1 MWKKPPVLKGLPS
14 DCKLNNDDR
23 NDFIEESKEIE
34 ESLILKKDEEEV
46 KQEYQEEVKEESKDK
61 KKDIIIEKQK
71 SSYIKKA
78 ETVPLQS
85 NHWGRLSELV
95 LNILKID
102 DFKDNSGYLRNGI
115 NFGINKNQSFIACIS
130 TLLAYS
136 NKKQIKSLKSMKE
149 HIIKSINIDLFSTYS
164 SGELV
169 SIFFNNSYKVNDKM
183 ISKYKTSKYFN
194 DKTLIKKLVNSYDN
208 FCNYIMSDKDIDHTY
223 LWDIVCLPN
232 DKLFKKGCN
241 LIIIEEDVKNINLI
255 CPYNK
260 YLKTYRFDVNKPSF
274 IIVKNKVKN
283 IYEPVIYYQNK
294 DNLIYLKL
302 NFYIDND
309 DNISKFIK
317 KVSIIFNQNKYC
329 GIIPNEDI
337 DIDENNFYKNTSIN
351 KLQLLKKYNIPIL
364 KEVLNNDLKNIGY
377 IINFNENNL
386 YLPNNP
392 SDKIDI
398 PHVFI
403 NSIEFKNNYIL
414 DYESTKYA
422 LSKLR
427 DLTNNE
433 INNIALS
440 KIVTDD
446 NIIIGL
452 ITFIIIYSNNK

>member
-1 MWKKPPVLKGLPS
+1 
-14 DCKLNNDDR
+14 
-23 NDFIEESKEIE
+23 
-34 ESLILKKDEEEV
+34 
-46 KQEYQEEVKEESKDK
+46 
-61 KKDIIIEKQK
+61 
-71 SSYIKKA
+71 
-78 ETVPLQS
+78 
-85 NHWGRLSELV
+85 
-95 LNILKID
+95 
-102 DFKDNSGYLRNGI
+102 
-115 NFGINKNQSFIACIS
+115 
-130 TLLAYS
+130 
-136 NKKQIKSLKSMKE
+136 MKE

-194 DKTLIKKLVNSYDN
+194 DKTLMKKLVNSYDN

-351 KLQLLKKYNIPIL
+351 
-364 KEVLNNDLKNIGY
+364 E
-377 IINFNENNL
+377 
-386 YLPNNP
+386 
-392 SDKIDI
+392 
-398 PHVFI
+398 
-403 NSIEFKNNYIL
+403 
-414 DYESTKYA
+414 
-422 LSKLR
+422 
-427 DLTNNE
+427 
-433 INNIALS
+433 
-440 KIVTDD
+440 
-446 NIIIGL
+446 
-452 ITFIIIYSNNK
+452 